1 MRRFVVAAALVTL
14 CAPGAGAVPSKA
26 VRVYVFGRT
35 QTPLDKASQQ
45 AREKQAEA
53 DFKRLE
59 AARKDVGKALEAKY
73 GKSDRPSEAL
83 AEFAQVTQAE
93 LMALLAQHE
102 VKVEQKDIDDSV
114 QDVTKA
120 LREELKKASS
130 AALVDKAEDAD
141 LTVELLARRAKTSFP
156 EAAFVLY
163 LKVTPVGWRNSSRFV
178 TLQGKYPLYGLA
190 GWRKL
195 HGEVTTL
202 HTFSTAEPYWI
213 IEVYQQG
220 SSYRDPASSTA
231 EVLVGL
237 CAGLLRLDGEA
248 P

>member
-1 MRRFVVAAALVTL
+1 
-14 CAPGAGAVPSKA
+14 
-26 VRVYVFGRT
+26 
-35 QTPLDKASQQ
+35 
-45 AREKQAEA
+45 
-53 DFKRLE
+53 
-59 AARKDVGKALEAKY
+59 
-73 GKSDRPSEAL
+73 L
-83 AEFAQVTQAE
+83 AEFAQVKQAE

-102 VKVEQKDIDDSV
+102 VKVEQKGIDDSV
-114 QDVTKA
+114 QDVTKT

-156 EAAFVLY
+156 AAAFMLY

-195 HGEVTTL
+195 HGEVTTV
-202 HTFSTAEPYWI
+202 HTFSAAQPYWI

-220 SSYRDPASSTA
+220 SSYRDPALSTA